1 MKRKAIAAF
10 FLAAVLV
17 LSLAG
22 CASKSESDSGYVR
35 DELYSEGNGSI
46 EFGAVSDSSG
56 STVLSENRKLVKT
69 VSMETETE
77 DMDTLLEALNRKVSE
92 LEGYVEQRNVY
103 NGSAYGGGDS
113 RYASLVIRIPAA
125 RLSEFTTEVSQVSN
139 VVNQREEI
147 DDITLAYVDT
157 EGRLEALKAE
167 RKRLMELLEKA
178 ETMSDL
184 LEIESRL
191 TEVNYELESVASQ
204 LRVYDNQ
211 VDYATVNL
219 NIDEVRKLTPV
230 AKQSVWQRMG
240 SGFLEN
246 LKDLGNGLVELL
258 VLLVAGLPY
267 LVLIAALAAVIVLL
281 VRRGAKRKKGKK
293 PPFETGNPGTPEEP
307 K

>member
-1 MKRKAIAAF
+1 MKRKAMAAF
-10 FLAAVLV
+10 FLAVVLV
-17 LSLAG
+17 LSLVG
-22 CASKSESDSGYVR
+22 CASKSDNFTADAR
-35 DELYSEGNGSI
+35 DELYSEGNGGM
-46 EFGAVSDSSG
+46 EFGAVSDGSG

-77 DMDTLLEALNRKVSE
+77 DMDALLEALNRKVSE

-103 NGSAYGGGDS
+103 NGSAYGGSYS
-113 RYASLVIRIPAA
+113 RYASLVTRIPAA

-219 NIDEVRKLTPV
+219 SIDEVRKLTPV

-240 SGFLEN
+240 NGFLEN
-246 LKDLGNGLVELL
+246 LKNLGNGLVELL

-267 LVLIAALAAVIVLL
+267 LVLIAALAAVIILL

-293 PPFETGNPGTPEEP
+293 PPFETGNPGTPEEQ

>member
-1 MKRKAIAAF
+1 MKKKAFAAL
-10 FLAAVLV
+10 FLAAVL
-17 LSLAG
+17 LLGLFG
-22 CASKSESDSGYVR
+22 CASKSYR
-35 DELYSEGNGSI
+35 DTADAREEIYGEANGSI

-103 NGSAYGGGDS
+103 NGSAYGGSYS

-157 EGRLEALKAE
+157 EGRLEALKTE
-167 RKRLMELLEKA
+167 RKRLMELLEQA

-219 NIDEVRKLTPV
+219 DIEEVLQLTPV
-230 AKQSVWQRMG
+230 EEQSVWQRMG
-240 SGFLEN
+240 TGFVKN
-246 LKDLGNGLVELL
+246 LKGLGNGLVELL

-267 LVLIAALAAVIVLL
+267 LALIAALVAVVILL
-281 VRRGAKRKKGKK
+281 VRLSIRKKKQQK
-293 PPFETGNPGTPEEP
+293 PPFETGEPDAPEGRQ
-307 K
+307 